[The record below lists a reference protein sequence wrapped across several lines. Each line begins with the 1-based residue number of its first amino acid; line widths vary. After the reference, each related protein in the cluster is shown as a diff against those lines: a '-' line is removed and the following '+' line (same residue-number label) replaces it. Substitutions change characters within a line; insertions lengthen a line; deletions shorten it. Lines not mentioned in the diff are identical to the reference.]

1 MINNDESAIKAET
14 SWTRRK
20 FLKIIGAGSVAA
32 VGGILL
38 GRFAGHG
45 DAKAATFIA
54 SVSSYDSEMRKI
66 LLSGFQ
72 QLGISSKEIKG
83 KRILLKPNLV
93 EPRQYLE
100 HINTHPLVI
109 RGAVEA
115 FLSLGA
121 AEVFVAE
128 G

>member
-1 MINNDESAIKAET
+1 MINNDESAIKTQT

-38 GRFAGHG
+38 GRFAGYG

-66 LLSGFQ
+66 LLWVFNSSG
-72 QLGISSKEIKG
+72 SA
-83 KRILLKPNLV
+83 
-93 EPRQYLE
+93 PRK
-100 HINTHPLVI
+100 
-109 RGAVEA
+109 
-115 FLSLGA
+115 
-121 AEVFVAE
+121 
-128 G
+128 